1 MSLTFPYAGEILSL
15 FSAIFWAFAVVLMKR
30 AGETIHPV
38 SMNLFKNLFVQNVLG
53 LITSIYIYFV
63 KFTSKI
69 DYENISIPERYWKN
83 NKPFILA
90 FWHNQLMM
98 ISFGWRSRK
107 KINILASGHSDGRFG
122 AIVGNYLNLKNIQ
135 TSFNKQSLSMRP
147 IFKLLK
153 EKKYIG
159 ITPDGPRG
167 PKEKVSSGI
176 IKIASTTQ
184 VPIIAIGFASNRNTK
199 LNSWDSFLV
208 TYPFSRCAFDWS
220 DPIFIPKNLKDEEI
234 PKFQLLLENKINSC
248 IESARLEISV

>member
-1 MSLTFPYAGEILSL
+1 
-15 FSAIFWAFAVVLMKR
+15 MKIKKR
-30 AGETIHPV
+30 I
-38 SMNLFKNLFVQNVLG
+38 FKNLFVQNVLG

-98 ISFGWRSRK
+98 ISFSWLVK
-107 KINILASGHSDGRFG
+107 NEINILASGHSDGRFG
-122 AIVGNYLNLKNIQ
+122 AIVGKYFNLNNIQ
-135 TSFNKQSLSMRP
+135 TSNKKKSISLRP

-167 PKEKVSSGI
+167 PKEKVSDGI
-176 IKIASTTQ
+176 IKIAKKSK
-184 VPIIAIGFASNRNTK
+184 VPIIPVGFWSTK
-199 LNSWDSFLV
+199 NFQLKSWDSFLV
-208 TYPFSRCAFDWS
+208 TLPFSRCSFVWS
-220 DPIFIPKNLKDEEI
+220 EPIEIPIDLNEKKNFHFQKIIQDKLNECINKAKKNL
-234 PKFQLLLENKINSC
+234 Q
-248 IESARLEISV
+248 